1 MNQQKT
7 VGPHAIDVDTP
18 SVARMYDWL
27 LGGIENYQSDR
38 DACVELLT
46 IAPSTKELALNN
58 RNFLRRVVR
67 VLAEDYGIRQFV
79 DHGSGLPTQDN
90 VHQIAQRVD
99 PASHVV
105 YIDNDPIV
113 LAHGRTT
120 LEENEQ
126 TAIIKADM
134 RNQDYITGHAEYR
147 RLIDPTK
154 PTAALF
160 VSVLHCVPDEDARTL
175 VDTVRAR
182 LKPGDF
188 MVICQ
193 LASEQADVRERVTR
207 LMDVSTGGHWGRVRK
222 PEEVEAYFEG
232 LRILDPGFGKGDGKA
247 PLCDVTDWRADSQV
261 VPRQKSQEWIEWG
274 GVGEVL

>member
-1 MNQQKT
+1 MNKRNT
-7 VGPHAIDVDTP
+7 AGPNAIDVDTP

-38 DACVELLT
+38 DACAELLD

-67 VLAEDYGIRQFV
+67 VLAKDYQIRQFV

-99 PASHVV
+99 PATHVV

-126 TAIIKADM
+126 TAIIQADM
-134 RNQDYITGHAEYR
+134 REQKNIVKDAEYK
-147 RLIDPTK
+147 RLIDHSK

-160 VSVLHCVPDEDARTL
+160 VSVLHCIPDEDARTL

-182 LKPGDF
+182 LNPGDF

-193 LASEQADVRERVTR
+193 LASERADVRDKVTH
-207 LMDVSTGGHWGRVRK
+207 LMDVSTGGRWGRVRK

-232 LRILDPGFGKGDGKA
+232 LEILDPGVGDSAGKH
-247 PLCDVTDWRADSQV
+247 PLCDVTNWRADSQV

-274 GVGEVL
+274 GVGRVL